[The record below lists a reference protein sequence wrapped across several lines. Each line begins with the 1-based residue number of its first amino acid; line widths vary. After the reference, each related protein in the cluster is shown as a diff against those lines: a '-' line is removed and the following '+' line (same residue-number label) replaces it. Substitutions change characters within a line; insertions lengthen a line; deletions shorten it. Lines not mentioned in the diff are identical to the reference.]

1 MTRLPASPPP
11 RRQPGFTFI
20 EIVLV
25 AAVLLLVAVLA
36 FPALRDMALKKQ
48 VKEGMALAEIAKSG
62 VQKAYS
68 LTGEMPADNAKAG
81 IPEAGK
87 IIGNVVS
94 AVTVADGAITL
105 TFGNNAGGGLAGR
118 KLTLRP
124 AAVPKEPVVPL
135 AWLCHEVPVPNGME
149 RVGRNETD
157 IPSPWLPVECRGGE
171 AK

>member
-1 MTRLPASPPP
+1 MPSRH
-11 RRQPGFTFI
+11 QPGFTFI

-48 VKEGMALAEIAKSG
+48 VKEGMALAELAKSG
-62 VQKAYS
+62 VQQAYS
-68 LTGEMPADNAKAG
+68 LSGEMPADNAKAG
-81 IPEAGK
+81 IPEPAK
-87 IIGNVVS
+87 IVGNFVS
-94 AVTVADGAITL
+94 AVTVADGAVTL

-124 AAVPKEPVVPL
+124 AVVPSERVVPI
-135 AWLCHEVPVPNGME
+135 AWLCHEVRVPGGME
-149 RVGRNETD
+149 RKGRNETD
-157 IPSPWLPVECRGGE
+157 IPPPWLPIECRGGE